1 MNSNFK
7 KFMAIALT
15 ASLLSG
21 CNIVVDSG
29 SSSTDDNSSVSQQ
42 STSENTNSAEGTG
55 IATPPVSAP
64 ESSSTESATSSA
76 ESSTS
81 TASEP
86 VEPVDPN
93 ADPNEGEMSD
103 TVLVMGDGR
112 GLVCF
117 YGNNAGAERYA
128 SYLNQYKQKL
138 GDSVNV
144 YTLTAP
150 TAGTYYMPDK
160 YKKSLN
166 VSDEKAVIA
175 HIGKNLNGVT
185 NVDVCEKLGQHKDEH
200 IFSSTDHHWQQL
212 GAYYAA
218 EEFAK
223 AAGVQFADLSTY
235 QKVVLDGYVGTLYGY
250 SKENPK
256 IKNNPEEFVYYIPSA
271 ATTVTN
277 YPVDNLTTGKSVPL
291 LTDVS
296 SWQPV
301 SWYLVFGTDDIVRH
315 IKTDTANGRKLMIV
329 KDSYGNAVVPNLVGS
344 FEEIWVTDMRY
355 FKGSVTDF
363 AKENG
368 ITDLLFVMNS
378 FSATGG
384 NQNKLPTIM

>member
-1 MNSNFK
+1 MKHTFK
-7 KFMAIALT
+7 RALALTLT

-29 SSSTDDNSSVSQQ
+29 SESASGDLISQSSSSESSAEPNSSTDSAASSDVS
-42 STSENTNSAEGTG
+42 T
-55 IATPPVSAP
+55 
-64 ESSSTESATSSA
+64 SSSTAEISSSS
-76 ESSTS
+76 SST
-81 TASEP
+81 
-86 VEPVDPN
+86 VVDPD

-117 YGNNAGAERYA
+117 YGTQAGAERYA
-128 SYLNQYKQKL
+128 SYLNAYKEKL

-144 YTLTAP
+144 YTLVAP
-150 TAGTYYMPDK
+150 TAATYYMPDK

-166 VSDEKAVIA
+166 VSDEKAIIA
-175 HIGKNLNGVT
+175 HIGSCLKGVS
-185 NVDVCEKLGQHKDEH
+185 NIDVCEKLEQHKDEH
-200 IFSSTDHHWQQL
+200 IYSSTDHHWQQL

-223 AAGVQFADLSTY
+223 AAGVPFADLSTY
-235 QKVVLDGYVGTLYGY
+235 EKVTLEGYIGTLYGY
-250 SKENPK
+250 SKENQK
-256 IKNNPEEFVYYIPSA
+256 IKDNPEEFVYYVPST

-277 YPVDNLTTGKSVPL
+277 YAVNNLTSGTTVPL
-291 LTDVS
+291 LTNING
-296 SWQPV
+296 WATV

-315 IKTDTANGRKLMIV
+315 IETDTNNGRKLLIV
-329 KDSYGNAVVPNLVGS
+329 KDSYGNALVPNLVGS

-355 FKGSVTDF
+355 FKGSITDF

-368 ITDLLFVMNS
+368 ITDLLFTMNS
-378 FSATGG
+378 FSATGV
-384 NQNKLPTIM
+384 NQNNLPNIM

>member
-1 MNSNFK
+1 MKNNFK
-7 KFMAIALT
+7 RALALTLT

-21 CNIVVDSG
+21 CNIVVDTGSESVNG
-29 SSSTDDNSSVSQQ
+29 ELISQSSSSESSSEPSSSVD
-42 STSENTNSAEGTG
+42 SEPQA
-55 IATPPVSAP
+55 PVGS
-64 ESSSTESATSSA
+64 SSSTEEVSSS
-76 ESSTS
+76 SST
-81 TASEP
+81 
-86 VEPVDPN
+86 VVDPN

-103 TVLVMGDGR
+103 TVLVMGNGR

-117 YGNNAGAERYA
+117 YGTNAGAERYA
-128 SYLNQYKQKL
+128 SYLNSYKERL

-144 YTLTAP
+144 YTLVAP

-166 VSDEKAVIA
+166 VSDEKAIIA
-175 HIGKNLNGVT
+175 HIGSCLNGVT
-185 NVDVCEKLGQHKDEH
+185 NVDVCEKLEQHKDEH

-223 AAGVQFADLSTY
+223 AAGVPFADLSTY
-235 QKVVLDGYVGTLYGY
+235 EKVTLEGYIGTLYGY
-250 SKENPK
+250 SKENQK
-256 IKNNPEEFVYYIPSA
+256 IKDNPEEFVYYIPSA
-271 ATTVTN
+271 TTTVTN
-277 YPVDNLTTGKSVPL
+277 YPVNNLSAGTNVPL
-291 LTDVS
+291 LTNING
-296 SWQPV
+296 WATV

-315 IKTDTANGRKLMIV
+315 IETDANNGRKLLIV
-329 KDSYGNAVVPNLVGS
+329 KDSYGNALVPNLVGS

-355 FKGSVTDF
+355 FKGSLTDF

-368 ITDLLFVMNS
+368 ITDLLFTMNS

-384 NQNKLPTIM
+384 NQNNLPNIM